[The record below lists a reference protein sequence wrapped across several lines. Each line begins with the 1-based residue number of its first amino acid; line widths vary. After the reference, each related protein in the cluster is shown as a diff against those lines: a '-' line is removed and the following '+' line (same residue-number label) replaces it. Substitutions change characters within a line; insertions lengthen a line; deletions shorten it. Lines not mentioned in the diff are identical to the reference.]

1 MQTQAQVFASPVPKQ
16 KLSAWRGA
24 KRPSSS
30 SSISTARIYD
40 VYSLSLFLS
49 PVAAA
54 AASRRCCSIPATHA
68 ISSNRTR
75 SSSQLQTHLG
85 YPVLPNRMR
94 CSCERESPP
103 RTKEPSRYA
112 LQHIASQVSAVPTTF
127 RNGFRHLAESAAW
140 SGTNI
145 VPARLLPQAYL
156 QPCLVSTTFLLC
168 AFAQHHLSII
178 FS

>member
-127 RNGFRHLAESAAW
+127 RNDTVVHRSTVASPRATTCLW
-140 SGTNI
+140 SGTTDWTGT
-145 VPARLLPQAYL
+145 
-156 QPCLVSTTFLLC
+156 CSTPFPPHC
-168 AFAQHHLSII
+168 ASSVTSI
-178 FS
+178 